1 MLKHST
7 YTNAANACNAHVR
20 CATIKHVHY
29 SNTEVV
35 MSAAEQQMYIVLDY
49 MRREEEYIKEEGG
62 DESSTEVLA
71 YLQQVRERLEAG
83 KAMLTDAECEAVA
96 RGYYMATVGTGTCGD
111 TDMTEWLEMSLKQ
124 AAA

>member
-1 MLKHST
+1 
-7 YTNAANACNAHVR
+7 
-20 CATIKHVHY
+20 
-29 SNTEVV
+29 
-35 MSAAEQQMYIVLDY
+35 MSAAEQQMHIVLDY

-83 KAMLTDAECEAVA
+83 MLTDAECEAVA